1 MKGKRVLLVEDN
13 PEIRQ
18 VVKTFLEQI
27 LEVEVIEAKDGVE
40 ALMLLK
46 NKQPEIHAAI
56 LDIMMRSHGGTVRD
70 FLKKHPQYKDVPI
83 IYHTGLEKEQLDKRI
98 LEGAYFVHKDGQSMF
113 KLKEILTKILR

>member
-1 MKGKRVLLVEDN
+1 MKGKRILLVEDN

-18 VVKTFLEQI
+18 VVKTFLEQV

-40 ALMLLK
+40 ALMLLR
-46 NKQPEIHAAI
+46 NKKPEIHAAI

-70 FLKKHPQYKDVPI
+70 FLKKNPQYKDVPI
-83 IYHTGLEKEQLDKRI
+83 IYHTGLEEEQLDKRI
-98 LEGAYFVHKDGQSMF
+98 LEGAYFVHKNGQSMF